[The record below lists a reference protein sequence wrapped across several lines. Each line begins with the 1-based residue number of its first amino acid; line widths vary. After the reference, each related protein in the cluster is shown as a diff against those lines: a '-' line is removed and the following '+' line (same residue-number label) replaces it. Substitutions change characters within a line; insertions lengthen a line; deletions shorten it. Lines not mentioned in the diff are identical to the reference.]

1 MQNTHDY
8 SQYMRKMRL
17 FLVNDTGGKNNIAR
31 HFHYFEGGQKER
43 EKEITIESDQRF
55 KKWQSHMEQSKPFI
69 LEQTSNLYVEAPIV
83 KTMSLVGFSGRTYGM
98 VK

>member
-31 HFHYFEGGQKER
+31 HFHYFEGGHKER
-43 EKEITIESDQRF
+43 EKEITIEADQRF
-55 KKWQSHMEQSKPFI
+55 RNGTPIWKNRNLSYLNKHQI
-69 LEQTSNLYVEAPIV
+69 L
-83 KTMSLVGFSGRTYGM
+83 K
-98 VK
+98 